1 MLTPFVVAAL
11 VATHVGDA
19 FPDPAACLTVV
30 DDMGKV
36 GYRIGDAQ
44 ALAEATMNEF
54 RRRQGN
60 EAVVYEGFLVSS
72 EALKKMLGSRSESQ
86 VTDDQIAY
94 YKAAVTSAKHRVR
107 VRFGKRKKTH
117 YVVVTCR
124 ASSSA
129 PDDVIAKQEV
139 TAATFGELR
148 EAYAKALPDFCPA
161 IASRAPTTAPPANAG
176 DPSAGAQQ
184 NTPPPT
190 SSSKKK
196 REWSLP
202 PKR

>member
-11 VATHVGDA
+11 LATNVGDA

-44 ALAEATMNEF
+44 ALAEATVNEF

-60 EAVVYEGFLVSS
+60 DAVVYEGFLVSS
-72 EALKKMLGSRSESQ
+72 EALKKMLGSQSESQ

-94 YKAAVTSAKHRVR
+94 YKAAVASAKHRVR

-124 ASSSA
+124 ASSSG
-129 PDDVIAKQEV
+129 PDDVLATKEV
-139 TAATFGELR
+139 TAANFGELR
-148 EAYAKALPDFCPA
+148 EAYVKALPDFCPA
-161 IASRAPTTAPPANAG
+161 IATRAPTTPAQAAPGAANG
-176 DPSAGAQQ
+176 GAQQ
-184 NTPPPT
+184 TAPPP

-196 REWSLP
+196 REWTLP